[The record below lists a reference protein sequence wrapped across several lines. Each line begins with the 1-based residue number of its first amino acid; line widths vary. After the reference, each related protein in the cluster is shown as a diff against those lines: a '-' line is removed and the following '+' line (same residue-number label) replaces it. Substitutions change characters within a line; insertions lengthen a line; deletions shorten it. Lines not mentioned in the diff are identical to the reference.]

1 MKNNKQQMQRQLLT
15 AIVQAQS
22 QQGISIWVSLK
33 AEPDTDLSASSRNP
47 GKEDKRRTK
56 IRKVRQERRKANKGA

>member
-1 MKNNKQQMQRQLLT
+1 MNNNKQQMQRQLLT
-15 AIVQAQS
+15 AKVQARS

-47 GKEDKRRTK
+47 GSRRTK